1 MQLLEHFGEESCPNA
16 NILADAEAFVHQLH
30 NKGTEEIN
38 INKGMISF
46 RRTRKKLHSLPPTQD
61 ALQLCHS
68 ESTKGSGTDDGNFV
82 LCFQIQTAVDGSTMK
97 KVF

>member
-1 MQLLEHFGEESCPNA
+1 MQLLEHLGEESCPNA

-38 INKGMISF
+38 INKEMIGF
-46 RRTRKKLHSLPPTQD
+46 RRTRKELHSLP
-61 ALQLCHS
+61 LHKMLCNS
-68 ESTKGSGTDDGNFV
+68 ATASQPIGSGADDGNFV
-82 LCFQIQTAVDGSTMK
+82 LRFQVQMAVDGSTME